1 MLPVAE
7 VRGAIP
13 LAFALLRD
21 NPQQLLLGVILG
33 VAGNMA
39 VAPILIPLLS
49 FIERRVLE
57 SSGKLKLIRA
67 VYERGVAVARRRAR
81 GLKAGSY
88 IALAVFV
95 AVPLPVTGA
104 WTASL
109 IAHILGMDKRKAVL
123 AIEAGVAAASL
134 IVFTATYLGVEALK
148 HLLAL

>member
-1 MLPVAE
+1 MIPVAE

-21 NPQQLLLGVILG
+21 NPQQLLLGIILG
-33 VAGNMA
+33 VAGNMI

-49 FIERRVLE
+49 FIERKVLD
-57 SSGKLKLIRA
+57 SSGKLRLLRA
-67 VYERGVAVARRRAR
+67 IYERGVAVARRKAKS
-81 GLKAGSY
+81 LKAGSY
-88 IALAVFV
+88 IALSVFV

-123 AIEAGVAAASL
+123 AIEAGVATASL
-134 IVFTATYLGVEALK
+134 VVFTATYLGVEVLK
-148 HLLAL
+148 RLLAL